1 MKKSLWLSI
10 AAASLLSANASA
22 LEVGYKN
29 GFFVVNDEHSFSLNI
44 NGRLQPRFDFTDSK
58 GEDADATFRLRRAL
72 LHFQASVYEKSH
84 FSFALYHSTR
94 STNFSQVNITG
105 VLLEHEFLPQFVVTV
120 GMVGLP
126 LDIMSTQS
134 SAWYLLPEA
143 PITFTQNDTATP
155 LTATRTSFGAP
166 DGLGVNLSGDVGK
179 FFYSWSVVNGK
190 ESNYATNTDLRFS
203 TGARV
208 GFNIFNPVGG
218 SMTDFVC
225 STKPKWTVSVG
236 ADYQGKRSDQAY
248 ADASTAA
255 GGGGL
260 APEIKRILT
269 ASAGTGFR
277 YAGFSAQAEG
287 YARSTSISDFGSL
300 PLELQDARLVDI
312 GYYAALGYYIMPR
325 KFEVALQT
333 TQIIREG
340 DLNNAYAF
348 GGGLNYYIADNN
360 IKTQLSYNL
369 QVDYNDVTGN
379 QSNKRHLLAL
389 QLQGAF

>member
-1 MKKSLWLSI
+1 
-10 AAASLLSANASA
+10 
-22 LEVGYKN
+22 
-29 GFFVVNDEHSFSLNI
+29 
-44 NGRLQPRFDFTDSK
+44 
-58 GEDADATFRLRRAL
+58 
-72 LHFQASVYEKSH
+72 
-84 FSFALYHSTR
+84 
-94 STNFSQVNITG
+94 
-105 VLLEHEFLPQFVVTV
+105 
-120 GMVGLP
+120 
-126 LDIMSTQS
+126 
-134 SAWYLLPEA
+134 
-143 PITFTQNDTATP
+143 
-155 LTATRTSFGAP
+155 
-166 DGLGVNLSGDVGK
+166 
-179 FFYSWSVVNGK
+179 
-190 ESNYATNTDLRFS
+190 
-203 TGARV
+203 
-208 GFNIFNPVGG
+208 
-218 SMTDFVC
+218 MTDFVC

-236 ADYQGKRSDQAY
+236 ADYQGKRTDQAY
-248 ADASTAA
+248 ADANTAA
-255 GGGGL
+255 GGAGL

-300 PLELQDARLVDI
+300 PVELQDARLVDI